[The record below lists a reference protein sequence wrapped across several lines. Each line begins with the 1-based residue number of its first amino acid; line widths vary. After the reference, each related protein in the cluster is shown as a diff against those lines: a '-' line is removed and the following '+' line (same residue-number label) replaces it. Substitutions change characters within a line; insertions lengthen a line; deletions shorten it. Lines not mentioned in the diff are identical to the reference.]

1 MMRFKRYKFPARALL
16 LLAASALAGSAV
28 YAEALLS
35 EHYALAI
42 PTLANGGATTASPGY
57 GIQYG
62 VLGQGLSGRA
72 ASSNYIES
80 GGFVDPALGTEDAPA
95 ADLRE
100 AYVYPN
106 PFKPNSP
113 GRFQAAGIT
122 FKRLPAAAT
131 IRVYAITGR
140 LVAEL
145 RKTDRTVDYYEWDVT
160 NSAGRKLASG
170 VYIFYVTAPGV
181 GRSKGKFAVIR

>member
-1 MMRFKRYKFPARALL
+1 MLRFKRYRFPARALL
-16 LLAASALAGSAV
+16 VLAASALAGSIV
-28 YAEALLS
+28 YAGALLS
-35 EHYALAI
+35 ERYALSI
-42 PTLANGGATTASPGY
+42 PTLASGGATTVSPGY
-57 GIQYG
+57 VIQYG

-72 ASSNYIES
+72 ASSNYSES
-80 GGFVDPALGTEDAPA
+80 GGFVDPALVTAAPPA
-95 ADLRE
+95 VGLGE

-122 FKRLPAAAT
+122 FKRLPAEAT

-160 NSAGRKLASG
+160 NSGGRKLASG
-170 VYIFYVTAPGV
+170 VYIYYVTAPGS
-181 GRSKGKFAVIR
+181 GRARGKFAVIR

>member
-1 MMRFKRYKFPARALL
+1 MMRLRRFKFPTRALL
-16 LLAASALAGSAV
+16 LLPACALAGSVV
-28 YAEALLS
+28 YAGALLS
-35 EHYALAI
+35 ERYALSI
-42 PTLANGGATTASPGY
+42 PTLASGGADTASAGY
-57 GIQYG
+57 AIQYG

-72 ASSNYIES
+72 ASANYSES
-80 GGFVDPALGTEDAPA
+80 GGFVDPALVTADAPA

-145 RKTDRTVDYYEWDVT
+145 RKTDRAVDYYEWDVT
-160 NSAGRKLASG
+160 NSGGRKLASG
-170 VYIFYVTAPGV
+170 VYIFYVTAPGS
-181 GRSKGKFAVIR
+181 GRAKGKFAVIR

>member
-1 MMRFKRYKFPARALL
+1 MMRLRRYKLQPRALL
-16 LLAASALAGSAV
+16 LLPALALAGSVV
-28 YAEALLS
+28 YAGALLS
-35 EHYALAI
+35 ERYALSI
-42 PTLANGGATTASPGY
+42 PTLASGGANTASAGY
-57 GIQYG
+57 AIQYG

-72 ASSNYIES
+72 ASSNYSGS
-80 GGFVDPALGTEDAPA
+80 GGFVDPALVTGEQPA

-170 VYIFYVTAPGV
+170 VYIFYVTAPGS
-181 GRSKGKFAVIR
+181 GRAKGKFAVIR

>member
-1 MMRFKRYKFPARALL
+1 MA
-16 LLAASALAGSAV
+16 LAASALAGSAV
-28 YAEALLS
+28 YAGSLLS
-35 EHYALAI
+35 ERYALSI
-42 PTLANGGATTASPGY
+42 PTLANGGGTAASPGY

-62 VLGQGLSGRA
+62 VLGQGLAGRA
-72 ASSNYIES
+72 ESGNYIES
-80 GGFVDPALGTEDAPA
+80 GGFVDPALVTAEQPA

-113 GRFQAAGIT
+113 GRFQAAGLT

-145 RKTDRTVDYYEWDVT
+145 RKTDRAVDYFEWDVT
-160 NSAGRKLASG
+160 NSDGRKLASG
-170 VYIFYVTAPGV
+170 VYIFYVTAPGA
-181 GRSKGKFAVIR
+181 GRAKGKFAVIR

>member
-1 MMRFKRYKFPARALL
+1 MMRLSRYKLSARPIL
-16 LLAASALAGSAV
+16 LLAACALAGSVV
-28 YAEALLS
+28 YAGALLS
-35 EHYALAI
+35 EHYALSI
-42 PTLANGGATTASPGY
+42 PILANGGAATASAGY

-62 VLGQGLSGRA
+62 MLGQGLSGRA
-72 ASSNYIES
+72 ESSNYIES
-80 GGFVDPALGTEDAPA
+80 GGFVDPALGTEDPPA
-95 ADLRE
+95 ADLRG
-100 AYVYPN
+100 AYAYPN

-145 RKTDRTVDYYEWDVT
+145 RKTDRTVDYYEWNVT
-160 NSAGRKLASG
+160 NSGGRKLASG

-181 GRSKGKFAVIR
+181 GRAKGKFAVIR